1 MNSEKCS
8 LTIQSSN
15 EVAQMQSKEQF
26 LALYHPQNQE
36 RYTRDQ
42 LRCVAGNA
50 PTLEELN
57 RQFGEGM
64 AQEWLTY
71 QIIDFSEFCGVRQ
84 KITAMQ
90 LQQVAML
97 LTSEYKKMKVTDFM
111 LFFRRFKLGYYGQ
124 LFGAFDPLLLTNKFL
139 EYKKE
144 RSAIII
150 KMREKEQKDNRNKV
164 KSKENYISYEEW
176 QNIKQRKQSS

>member
-15 EVAQMQSKEQF
+15 EVAKIQSKEQF

-42 LRCVAGNA
+42 FRCVAGNA
-50 PTLEELN
+50 PTLEKLN
-57 RQFGEGM
+57 KQFGEGM

-97 LTSEYKKMKVTDFM
+97 LTSEYKEMKVTDFM

-150 KMREKEQKDNRNKV
+150 RMREKEQKDNRNKA
-164 KSKENYISYEEW
+164 KSKENYVSYEEW